1 MKVVHIC
8 TIDAGGAYQAVKR
21 FTECM
26 ELLGI
31 ENEILVRTKIKED
44 SKCHEALDNSI
55 NRMISKGKN
64 AINLLFSTKSI
75 GSDVL
80 GTDVSKNELVRNA
93 DIIFLHWVNSFLS
106 CKSVEKLFRL
116 NKPIIWVMHDAWLYT
131 GGCHCNQFCNKFM
144 EQCGKCPLIPSNKY
158 NDITRKNFLRKKR
171 MMCRGRIYLTA
182 PSKKM
187 CEEAKKSQILE
198 GKQVFYLPNTVNLD
212 IFKYLEDKLRIR
224 HQYGIDCSKK
234 IILFGAADNG
244 IENPLKGFDFLQKA
258 IEKLP
263 PQEYMVVIFGKSNHD
278 LLKDSKI
285 EFKEL
290 GYIYDEKKLAQ
301 IYNMADVFVSPS
313 SQESFGFTIC
323 EAMACGVPVVA
334 FPTNGALDQI
344 EHKVSGYIAQLYNV
358 EDLAEGIKFCIE
370 NSERLGNNA
379 RKHVVEN
386 YSYEKV
392 GNMIS
397 QLCEKLLV
405 MKDAERQM

>member
-1 MKVVHIC
+1 
-8 TIDAGGAYQAVKR
+8 
-21 FTECM
+21 
-26 ELLGI
+26 
-31 ENEILVRTKIKED
+31 
-44 SKCHEALDNSI
+44 
-55 NRMISKGKN
+55 
-64 AINLLFSTKSI
+64 
-75 GSDVL
+75 
-80 GTDVSKNELVRNA
+80 
-93 DIIFLHWVNSFLS
+93 
-106 CKSVEKLFRL
+106 
-116 NKPIIWVMHDAWLYT
+116 
-131 GGCHCNQFCNKFM
+131 
-144 EQCGKCPLIPSNKY
+144 
-158 NDITRKNFLRKKR
+158 
-171 MMCRGRIYLTA
+171 
-182 PSKKM
+182 M